1 MISVEID
8 RGSGFCG
15 GVIRAINGAEKALAE
30 GGTILSLGDI
40 VHNEAELSRL
50 RSLGLSSIGIGDLQL
65 CKSGEGRDSQG
76 RAARGPEA
84 GGPSPSGDGGVSPKG
99 ELPENQVPHRVAA
112 KPTLLIRAHG
122 EPPSTYA
129 LAESLGFKVL
139 DYTCPVVLRIQR
151 SIREAYARLH
161 SSQPYGQIVIFGKI
175 GHAEVLGLVG
185 QVDGDAVVVENLQQL
200 QDLVTEGRLNT
211 ARRIEIFSQTTKSP
225 VEYKEVCDWLASRM
239 VYPRLLAVNDTIC
252 RQVADRHRD
261 LVSFARAHDVIVF
274 VSGRESSNGKVLS
287 GLCKSVNIRTYRV
300 VGPEEV
306 QKAWFRS
313 DDRVG
318 VCGATSTPKWLLEQ
332 VAQKIQG

>member
-50 RSLGLSSIGIGDLQL
+50 RGLGLETLTLSDLNAG
-65 CKSGEGRDSQG
+65 GEGQALSG
-76 RAARGPEA
+76 GSSASPHPTTGTAGGPPASGPRAAR
-84 GGPSPSGDGGVSPKG
+84 PSGES
-99 ELPENQVPHRVAA
+99 LPSSA
-112 KPTLLIRAHG
+112 TLLIRAHG

-185 QVDGDAVVVENLQQL
+185 QVDGDAIVVENLQQL
-200 QDLVTEGRLNT
+200 QDLVNEGRLNT

-225 VEYKEVCDWLASRM
+225 VEYKEACDWLASRM

-332 VAQKIQG
+332 VAQKIKG